1 MGGEVMSDERRN
13 RSVIR
18 ADGSDAIFITGAPG
32 SKWSLVAYAVSLA
45 DGVNTSDAAE
55 TRTYG
60 SDAGGPVHF
69 GNYFGPGMEYGQ
81 RFDTLDRLTKP
92 ELMEEL
98 SRPYASADG
107 IKILKSHMFGRHL
120 DHLVPMFPEAR
131 FVLVHRPDEECLD
144 WWLEAGGFEISFPDY
159 SWYRE
164 LSNMKAQIAR
174 DNEAITGFAERH
186 GLRLTR
192 PRSFKPLLGA
202 LGLTFAPDRLQMLVG
217 EGADSPFGVTA
228 SDPEEIERAL
238 HERAREARLA
248 YFRGSEVESA
258 VEAGARTA

>member
-1 MGGEVMSDERRN
+1 MSDERHEG
-13 RSVIR
+13 SVMQE
-18 ADGSDAIFITGAPG
+18 DGSDAIFITGAPG

-55 TRTYG
+55 SRTYG
-60 SDAGGPVHF
+60 AEPGGPVHF

-81 RFDTLDRLTKP
+81 RFDTLDRLSKP

-98 SRPYASADG
+98 SRPYASAEG
-107 IKILKSHMFGRHL
+107 IKLLKSHMFGRHL
-120 DHLVPMFPEAR
+120 DHLVALFPEAR

-164 LSNMKAQIAR
+164 LSNMKAQIAT
-174 DNEAITGFAERH
+174 DNEAITGFLFRH

-192 PRSFKPLLGA
+192 PRSFKPLLTA
-202 LGLTFAPDRLQMLVG
+202 LGLTYSPDRLRRLAG
-217 EGADSPFGVTA
+217 EGAENPFGVTA
-228 SDPEEIERAL
+228 SDPAEIEQAL

-248 YFRGSEVESA
+248 YFRGSEVASA
-258 VEAGARTA
+258 AEAGAKTAR